1 MEKAPQRFSP
11 RARGKSAALPAPCEL
26 ERRLQTVPLEE
37 NVCVCEATSLWT
49 FVTEAEG
56 NSDNLYLSLT
66 LKQSVLESTLG
77 AHMLLGDPLS
87 WSEKNC

>member
-1 MEKAPQRFSP
+1 M
-11 RARGKSAALPAPCEL
+11 
-26 ERRLQTVPLEE
+26 
-37 NVCVCEATSLWT
+37 CVCEATSLWT